1 MATLRDIRR
10 RIGSVQNTMQITSA
24 MKMVSTAK
32 LARAQNA
39 VRAAQPYAEV
49 LRRMVTSL
57 SRGLTGEDHP
67 FLAEP
72 DEGVTVVLLFTSDRG
87 LCGGF
92 NASLNKELF
101 RRLGSDPALSG
112 AELSVFGR
120 KGYEFFNRRGFS
132 IKQSVVQVSV
142 PERVAKIP
150 EVMGELIERFSSG
163 EVARVLLAY
172 NHFHSAIN
180 QVPRIVP
187 LLPITSPGAGEE
199 EEKGSAEVGTA
210 ENTTGSTEENTENR
224 ETLFEPSQSEVLQQ
238 LLPNYLENQCLLAH
252 LNTEAGEHGARMV
265 AMDGASRNAG
275 EMIRSLTLEMNKARQ
290 TAITNELIEIV
301 NGAQAL

>member
-49 LRRMVTSL
+49 LRRMVISL

-72 DEGVTVVLLFTSDRG
+72 EEGATVVLLFTSDRG
-87 LCGGF
+87 LCGAF
-92 NASLNKELF
+92 NANLNKELF

-120 KGYEFFNRRGFS
+120 KGHEFFHRRGFS
-132 IKQSVVQVSV
+132 IKQSVVQV
-142 PERVAKIP
+142 PEAERAARIP

-172 NHFHSAIN
+172 NHFHSPIN

-187 LLPITSPGAGEE
+187 LLPITPPGAGEGE
-199 EEKGSAEVGTA
+199 EEGITKE
-210 ENTTGSTEENTENR
+210 STEENTEDR

>member
-1 MATLRDIRR
+1 MATLRDIKR
-10 RIGSVQNTMQITSA
+10 RIVSVQSTMQITSA

-39 VRAAQPYAEV
+39 VRSAQPYAEV

-57 SRGLTGEDHP
+57 SHGLTGEDHP
-67 FLAEP
+67 FLAERE
-72 DEGVTVVLLFTSDRG
+72 EGATVVLLFTSDRG
-87 LCGGF
+87 LCGAF
-92 NASLNKELF
+92 NANLNKVLF
-101 RRLGSDPALSG
+101 QRLGSDPALSG

-120 KGYEFFNRRGFS
+120 KGHEFFNRRGFS
-132 IKQSVVQVSV
+132 FKHSVVQVTAA
-142 PERVAKIP
+142 ERVEKIP
-150 EVMGELIERFSSG
+150 EVMGELIEQFTSG

-172 NHFHSAIN
+172 NHFNSAIS
-180 QVPRIVP
+180 QTPRVVP
-187 LLPITSPGAGEE
+187 LLPVAAPEPENGEAEKDNTDSMEDRE
-199 EEKGSAEVGTA
+199 E
-210 ENTTGSTEENTENR
+210 R
-224 ETLFEPSQSEVLQQ
+224 ETLFEPSQSEVLER
-238 LLPNYLENQCLLAH
+238 LLPAYLENQCLLAH

-275 EMIRSLTLEMNKARQ
+275 EMISSLTLEMNKARQ